1 MPGILVGVDGSDHSR
16 RALGWAIREAAQHH
30 IPLTVM
36 NVTPRPPRP
45 ATHVYWNM
53 PELPE
58 GGLSSA
64 QARASVQEF
73 VDKVAHEVGETTADV
88 TITVVTGDPA
98 QELVRASHDA
108 DLLVVG
114 HRGTGGFPL
123 LRLGSVSSKVTHH
136 AACPTVVVPAA
147 RQAPHDRADVS
158 HDSADASHDSAE

>member
-30 IPLTVM
+30 VPLTVM
-36 NVTPRPPRP
+36 NVTPGPPRP
-45 ATHVYWNM
+45 ATHIYWNM
-53 PELPE
+53 PELPA

-64 QARASVQEF
+64 QAQASVQEF
-73 VDKVAHEVGETTADV
+73 VDKVAHEVSETTAEV

-98 QELVRASHDA
+98 EELVRASRDA

-114 HRGTGGFPL
+114 HRGAGGFPR

-136 AACPTVVVPAA
+136 AACPVVVVPVAG
-147 RQAPHDRADVS
+147 
-158 HDSADASHDSAE
+158 

>member
-16 RALGWAIREAAQHH
+16 RALGWAIGEAAQHH
-30 IPLTVM
+30 VPLTVI
-36 NVTPRPPRP
+36 NVAPGPPRP

-88 TITVVTGDPA
+88 TIMVVTGDPA
-98 QELVRASHDA
+98 EQLIRASHDA

-114 HRGTGGFPL
+114 HRGTGGFPR
-123 LRLGSVSSKVTHH
+123 LRLGSVSAKVTHH

-147 RQAPHDRADVS
+147 REAPH
-158 HDSADASHDSAE
+158 HSADAPDGSSE

>member
-30 IPLTVM
+30 VPLTVM
-36 NVTPRPPRP
+36 NVTPGPPRP

-64 QARASVQEF
+64 QAKASVQEF
-73 VDKVAHEVGETTADV
+73 VDKVAHEVGETAADV

-98 QELVRASHDA
+98 EELVRASRDA

-114 HRGTGGFPL
+114 SRGTGGWG
-123 LRLGSVSSKVTHH
+123 RLIMGSVSSKVTHH
-136 AACPTVVVPAA
+136 AACPTVVVPVGHE
-147 RQAPHDRADVS
+147 APR
-158 HDSADASHDSAE
+158 DSADAPHGSAD